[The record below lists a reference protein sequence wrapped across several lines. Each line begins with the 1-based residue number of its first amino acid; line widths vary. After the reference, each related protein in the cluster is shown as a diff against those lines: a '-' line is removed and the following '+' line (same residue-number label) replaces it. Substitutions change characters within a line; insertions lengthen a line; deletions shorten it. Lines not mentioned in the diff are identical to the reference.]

1 MSATTKSKLY
11 LLIIGILLLSNIALL
26 FFCFKG
32 DKNQGGRRD
41 RGAQMAQFLKTEIG
55 FTDAQLKQVET
66 LRNAHKEKMKASFD
80 EMKAS
85 KQNTLKYLGAN
96 GFNDSVINESV
107 AKSADKQKQMELQ
120 MLTHFAAVR
129 KICTTEQLP
138 KFDSLI
144 YKIWDK
150 KKK

>member
-1 MSATTKSKLY
+1 MSTVTKSKLY

-32 DKNQGGRRD
+32 DKNQ
-41 RGAQMAQFLKTEIG
+41 RGKKDKGVQMAMFLKKEIG
-55 FTDAQLKQVET
+55 FNDSQVQQFET
-66 LRNAHKEKMKASFD
+66 LRNSHKEKMKTQFD
-80 EMKAS
+80 EMKNG
-85 KQNTLKYLGAN
+85 KQTMLKYLGAN
-96 GFNDSVINESV
+96 GFSDSAINES
-107 AKSADKQKQMELQ
+107 ATKSAEKQKQMELQ

-144 YKIWDK
+144 YKIWDRK
-150 KKK
+150 KK

>member
-41 RGAQMAQFLKTEIG
+41 RGAQMARFLKTEIG
-55 FTDAQLKQVET
+55 FTDAQIKEVET
-66 LRNAHKEKMKASFD
+66 LRNIHKEKMKTQFE
-80 EMKAS
+80 EMKNS
-85 KQNTLKYLGAN
+85 KQSTLKYLGVN
-96 GFNDSVINESV
+96 GFSDSIINEAV
-107 AKSADKQKQMELQ
+107 AKSAEKQKQMELQ
-120 MLTHFAAVR
+120 MLTHFAVVR
-129 KICTTEQLP
+129 KICTPEQLP